1 MRKCVRVVLCVLGIA
16 MADSSFSCLIG
27 GEPIF
32 QQWKEDEVILLEGD
46 PAFTS
51 AKYDSYI
58 QTLSVI
64 CRSGE
69 TYEFYDVPEIW
80 FQRFIASETRLE
92 LFHGK
97 LFERF
102 TYRRTGSSLDC
113 R

>member
-1 MRKCVRVVLCVLGIA
+1 MNKCVRIVVCVLG
-16 MADSSFSCLIG
+16 MVMLESSFSELDG

-32 QQWKEDEVILLEGD
+32 QQWKEDEVVLLEED
-46 PAFTS
+46 PTFSS

-58 QTLSVI
+58 QTLSVV

-80 FQRFIASETRLE
+80 FQRFIASDARLE

-97 LFERF
+97 LFNRF